1 MPGADPLQQR
11 NDTTY
16 LEGSSPSP
24 FRSATQPA
32 EQVLALFGPEH
43 LAERLRAIQSITDA
57 ALAHLELEELLGEL
71 LRRLRDALSAD
82 TVRVLLCTEDG
93 TALRVRAR
101 IGLEEH
107 AEQEVVIPIGQ
118 GLAGRVAAQR
128 EAVIVDDLSQVEVLD
143 PLLRQL
149 SSMMVAPLLVEGRLL
164 GVLKVGSIEP
174 RTFTES
180 DLSLLQMV
188 ADRVALAIDRAQR
201 FEELQREIEEHERA
215 EESLRQSEERFRLLV
230 SEVQNYAIFLLDPE
244 GHVASWNLG
253 AQRIKGYT
261 EEEVRGRHFS
271 LFYTPEDVQRQHP
284 QRELAVAA
292 REGRYEEEGWR
303 VRKDGTRFWANVVVT
318 ALHANEKLVGF
329 SKVTRDL
336 TDHRQREEAL
346 RESEERFRVFAESA
360 SDAIFAIDEESTIL
374 YANPAVER
382 IFGYAV
388 GDLLGERMTL
398 LIPEGLRAA
407 HRDGVQRYLATQ
419 VRNIPW
425 SGVQLP
431 GLHRS
436 GREIPLEISFGEY
449 VKDGKRFFTG
459 IARDVSER
467 VVQQRVMEETA
478 AELEATV
485 EELQTR
491 TEEAEAANQA
501 KTDFLA
507 VMSHELRT
515 PLAAILG
522 YAELLQLGIP
532 VSIPEES
539 HSHVKRIDVAARHQ
553 LQLIE
558 EILSFS
564 RISAGREELELDQV
578 ELRELAR
585 EAVEFVQPLA
595 DRKGLPLHLAGPELP
610 LLAVT
615 DRAKVRQILV
625 NLLSN
630 AVKFTARGE
639 IRVAVERRPGAVVFQ
654 IQDTGVAIAPEH
666 LKKIFDPFWQV
677 QQSKTREAEGMG
689 LGLTTA
695 RRLARLLDGD
705 VQVESVPGTG
715 STFTLR
721 LPLVAEDAER

>member
-1 MPGADPLQQR
+1 
-11 NDTTY
+11 
-16 LEGSSPSP
+16 
-24 FRSATQPA
+24 
-32 EQVLALFGPEH
+32 
-43 LAERLRAIQSITDA
+43 
-57 ALAHLELEELLGEL
+57 
-71 LRRLRDALSAD
+71 
-82 TVRVLLCTEDG
+82 
-93 TALRVRAR
+93 
-101 IGLEEH
+101 
-107 AEQEVVIPIGQ
+107 
-118 GLAGRVAAQR
+118 
-128 EAVIVDDLSQVEVLD
+128 
-143 PLLRQL
+143 
-149 SSMMVAPLLVEGRLL
+149 
-164 GVLKVGSIEP
+164 
-174 RTFTES
+174 
-180 DLSLLQMV
+180 
-188 ADRVALAIDRAQR
+188 
-201 FEELQREIEEHERA
+201 
-215 EESLRQSEERFRLLV
+215 
-230 SEVQNYAIFLLDPE
+230 
-244 GHVASWNLG
+244 
-253 AQRIKGYT
+253 
-261 EEEVRGRHFS
+261 
-271 LFYTPEDVQRQHP
+271 
-284 QRELAVAA
+284 
-292 REGRYEEEGWR
+292 
-303 VRKDGTRFWANVVVT
+303 
-318 ALHANEKLVGF
+318 
-329 SKVTRDL
+329 
-336 TDHRQREEAL
+336 
-346 RESEERFRVFAESA
+346 
-360 SDAIFAIDEESTIL
+360 
-374 YANPAVER
+374 
-382 IFGYAV
+382 
-388 GDLLGERMTL
+388 
-398 LIPEGLRAA
+398 
-407 HRDGVQRYLATQ
+407 
-419 VRNIPW
+419 
-425 SGVQLP
+425 
-431 GLHRS
+431 
-436 GREIPLEISFGEY
+436 
-449 VKDGKRFFTG
+449 
-459 IARDVSER
+459 
-467 VVQQRVMEETA
+467 MEETA

-485 EELQTR
+485 EELQAR

-630 AVKFTARGE
+630 AVKFTSRGE